1 MWKLTIEDDEGK
13 QTSLPLAHDEYA
25 LGRAEANSI
34 RLTDRNISRKHA
46 VLSKNGQGWLVR
58 DNDSYNGTFVN
69 GVRVVGEQ
77 HLRHGDLVQLGDYR
91 LELVDES
98 LLAAPSPT
106 PAGRGTTLSPLHT
119 RPDRLVMIVGPTP
132 GAEFALDGDRL
143 QVGRSEECRISIN
156 HSSVSRNHAELI
168 KIDKGRYE
176 VIDLGSANGIRI
188 NGVEL
193 KRGLLEAGDALELG
207 DVRLRFVGAGKIF
220 RPVETTQYP
229 VVTPPDRAGQ
239 GPASGRERG
248 GGAWKIVAVV
258 AFVLVIAAA
267 AVFAMTRKPA
277 NHQDKQVQAVPAE
290 VREDQDRARL
300 KDAKAALD
308 AGDIDKA
315 HGLVEGIA
323 DTSPVREDPVFK
335 DIEARWAD
343 TQFGKAAQQGI
354 SNEEKFDLLAQVAS
368 TSSVDRD
375 RRDRAIQMLEEL
387 KTQDPKLTEKST
399 PRLPPRP
406 EGPGP
411 VAVPSPSPPQQIP
424 SPTATATSKAA
435 DTAPT
440 GALDSSGYAAQ
451 RKALEPK
458 VWSGKASL
466 EEIKLLRAICSHMG
480 DRTCRDRAAAMAKAK
495 EKELAG
501 GP

>member
-98 LLAAPSPT
+98 LLQAPSPA

-143 QVGRSEECRISIN
+143 HIGRSEECRISIN
-156 HSSVSRNHAELI
+156 HSSVSRTHAELI

-176 VIDLGSANGIRI
+176 VIDLASANGIRI

-229 VVTPPDRAGQ
+229 VVTPGSAERGGQ

-248 GGAWKIVAVV
+248 GAWKVV
-258 AFVLVIAAA
+258 ALIALVLAIAAA
-267 AVFAMTRKPA
+267 AAFFMTRKPA
-277 NHQDKQVQAVPAE
+277 GHQDRNVESVPAE
-290 VREDQDRARL
+290 MQEDQDRARL
-300 KDAKAALD
+300 REAKAALD
-308 AGDIDKA
+308 ANQIDKA
-315 HGLVEGIA
+315 HELVEGIA
-323 DTSPVREDPVFK
+323 DTSAVREDPVFK
-335 DIEARWAD
+335 AIEARWAD
-343 TQFGKAAQQGI
+343 AQFDKAAKAGI
-354 SNEEKFDLLAQVAS
+354 TNEAKFDILARVAS

-375 RRDRAIQMLEEL
+375 KRDRAIQMLEEL
-387 KTQDPKLTEKST
+387 KNQDPNLDQRKV
-399 PRLPPRP
+399 PPRP
-406 EGPGP
+406 PQRPEPVPGGGVAQPTPTP
-411 VAVPSPSPPQQIP
+411 VPVPPAST
-424 SPTATATSKAA
+424 PTKVSDSAPAPL
-435 DTAPT
+435 DT
-440 GALDSSGYAAQ
+440 SGYAAQ

-458 VWSGKASL
+458 VWSGKASP
-466 EEIKLLRAICSHMG
+466 EEIKLLRAICSHIG
-480 DRTCRDRAAAMAKAK
+480 DRACRDRASAMLKAK

-501 GP
+501 Q